1 MKGLFNILVFLFLS
15 LTTLAQ
21 ENTFIVDSL
30 SNVLLTQQGREK
42 VLTMIELT
50 WEFYDISYDDCLDWG
65 EKAINEAHNQGF
77 SDLEAK
83 ANYVLGLQY
92 AYHGDLDLAK
102 DYFYK
107 SYYQYI
113 ALDDTENAF
122 ESLWDIATYELTLG
136 NIDTA
141 YQVYEKALEIAE
153 DDYYSGYA
161 YIKSNMA
168 LICQQKNQLQKAIDL
183 YLESKRV
190 FELIDDKRM
199 STRIDFEL
207 AMVYYDLG
215 DIIHAKRVFTEVI
228 PKLEEFEDYYPLVI
242 VSKNMGIIFENNFVN
257 YDSALFYLNKAMDY
271 SKMPI
276 PNKERQV
283 LINNEKSNVISEI
296 ANIMVCQ
303 GDYKGAIEQ
312 YEEALYLSEKNS
324 YLHGQQTACQALGKV
339 YSQLG
344 QASKSLDYYKR
355 YMQLEK
361 ASGIL
366 NMRSQIRVPLVMDYA
381 RLDMFEEMQK
391 ELESYEEEYAALI
404 RENTDV
410 YEQNRN
416 LKYDAENLLH
426 QHESQNVQ
434 IQTLQSQRNHYRLAF
449 FGLLAIM
456 LSALVLFVAYKIVR
470 KNRTKNEKG

>member
-1 MKGLFNILVFLFLS
+1 MKRLFNILVFFCFAS
-15 LTTLAQ
+15 TMVAQ
-21 ENTFIVDSL
+21 EETRIVDSL
-30 SNVLLTQQGREK
+30 RSVLPTQEGREK
-42 VLTMIELT
+42 VLIMIELT
-50 WEFYDISYDDCLDWG
+50 WEFFDISYDDCLNWG
-65 EKAINEAHNQGF
+65 EKAIKEAHDLGF
-77 SDLEAK
+77 ADLEAK

-107 SYYQYI
+107 SYYQYV

-215 DIIHAKRVFTEVI
+215 NVLYAKRVFEEVI
-228 PKLEEFEDYYPLVI
+228 PKLEEFEDYYPLFI
-242 VSKNMGIIFENNFVN
+242 VSKNMGLIFEYDYVN
-257 YDSALFYLNKAMDY
+257 YDSASFYLNKAMDY

-276 PNKERQV
+276 PNKEGQV
-283 LINNEKSNVISEI
+283 LVNNEKSNVITEM

-303 GDYKGAIEQ
+303 GDFKGAIER
-312 YEEALYLSEKNS
+312 YEEALRLAESNA

-344 QASKSLDYYKR
+344 QAAKSLQYFQR
-355 YMQLEK
+355 YLQLEE
-361 ASGIL
+361 ASGIT
-366 NMRSQIRVPLVMDYA
+366 NMRSLIRVPLMMDYA
-381 RLDMFEEMQK
+381 RLGRFDEMRK
-391 ELESYEEEYAALI
+391 ELETFEEEYAALM
-404 RENTDV
+404 RENADI

-416 LKYDAENLLH
+416 LKYDAEQLLR
-426 QHESQNVQ
+426 QHELQNRQ
-434 IQTLQSQRNHYRLAF
+434 IADLQTLCKHYRLAF
-449 FGLLAIM
+449 FGMLAIM
-456 LSALVLFVAYKIVR
+456 FFALVFFVSYKIVR
-470 KNRTKNEKG
+470 KNKTKK

>member
-1 MKGLFNILVFLFLS
+1 MKRLLTILVFVSLFF
-15 LTTLAQ
+15 TTFAQ
-21 ENTFIVDSL
+21 EETRIVDSL
-30 SNVLLTQQGREK
+30 SSVIVAQEGRDK

-65 EKAINEAHNQGF
+65 EKAIKEAQRLGF
-77 SDLEAK
+77 EDLEAR

-102 DYFYK
+102 EYFYK

-113 ALDDTENAF
+113 AFDDTENAF

-141 YQVYEKALEIAE
+141 YRVYERALEIAE

-215 DIIHAKRVFTEVI
+215 DVIHAKRIFKEVI
-228 PKLEEFEDYYPLVI
+228 PKLEEFEDYYPLFI
-242 VSKNMGIIFENNFVN
+242 VSKNLGIIFENDYVN
-257 YDSALFYLNKAMDY
+257 YDSAFFYLNKAMDY
-271 SKMPI
+271 SRMPI
-276 PNKERQV
+276 PNKEGQV
-283 LINNEKSNVISEI
+283 LVNNEKSNVISEI
-296 ANIMVCQ
+296 GNIMVRQ
-303 GDYKGAIEQ
+303 GDYEGAIKQ
-312 YEEALYLSEKNS
+312 YEEALHLAELNA

-339 YSQLG
+339 YSKMG
-344 QASKSLDYYKR
+344 QASKSLHYYQR
-355 YMQLEK
+355 YMQLEE
-361 ASGIL
+361 ASGITS
-366 NMRSQIRVPLVMDYA
+366 MRSLIRIPLVMDYA
-381 RLDMFEEMQK
+381 RLDMFDDLQK
-391 ELESYEEEYAALI
+391 EMESFEEEYAALA
-404 RENTDV
+404 RENSDI

-416 LKYDAENLLH
+416 LKYNADNLL
-426 QHESQNVQ
+426 QQYESQNKQ
-434 IQTLQSQRNHYRLAF
+434 IQTLQTQRNHYRLAF
-449 FGLLAIM
+449 FGLLAI
-456 LSALVLFVAYKIVR
+456 ALAALLLFIAYKFLR
-470 KNRTKNEKG
+470 KKRGKIE